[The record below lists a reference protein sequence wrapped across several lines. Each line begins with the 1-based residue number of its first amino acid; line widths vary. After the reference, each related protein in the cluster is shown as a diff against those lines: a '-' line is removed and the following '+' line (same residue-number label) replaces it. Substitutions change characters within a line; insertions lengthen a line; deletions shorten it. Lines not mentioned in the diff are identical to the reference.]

1 MNEPLGV
8 QMKRSAAIGKIDD
21 AAAHAAKVSLRQQ
34 LGPNFRPL
42 PVRVTA
48 DGAGL

>member
-1 MNEPLGV
+1 
-8 QMKRSAAIGKIDD
+8 MKRSAAIGKIDD
-21 AAAHAAKVSLRQQ
+21 AAAHAGKVSLRQQ
-34 LGPNFRPL
+34 LRPDVRPL